1 MKTTSFLSSSLN
13 LNVISNIG
21 IIVSGIGD
29 VRMNC
34 NVKGQSITV
43 VSKEVPECLA
53 NSCDV
58 SNWEAEKA
66 NLFNSGKF
74 EADFSAEL
82 GGSCSI
88 NSAGSKVTGGS
99 TNSAGSKVTGVLALA
114 LTSFAAAALMFF

>member
-1 MKTTSFLSSSLN
+1 MKITSFISSSLN

-34 NVKGQSITV
+34 SVKGQSITV

-66 NLFNSGKF
+66 NYFKSGEI
-74 EADFSAEL
+74 EAAFSAEL
-82 GGSCSI
+82 GASCSI
-88 NSAGSKVTGGS
+88 H
-99 TNSAGSKVTGVLALA
+99 SAGSKVTGVLALA